1 MGLGRFIG
9 RTVGAIVGLGVLAVV
24 VLPFVVVGIPLI
36 LLAVAGV
43 VGAALL
49 FTVGLPVLL
58 VGLLVLIAL
67 GALISVTFGLVSF
80 GWLLLKIALA
90 AIVLSWLFRALFG
103 RPRRRQ
109 EPVLVGPPVAE
120 VSAPRRDKYDV
131 EAERELDR
139 DLGL

>member
-9 RTVGAIVGLGVLAVV
+9 RAVAGVVGLAVAAFV
-24 VLPFVVVGIPLI
+24 VLPVLVAGIPLI
-36 LLAVAGV
+36 LMAVAGV

-49 FTVGLPVLL
+49 LTVGLPALI

-67 GALISVTFGLVSF
+67 GALISVTVGLVGF
-80 GWLLLKIALA
+80 GVLLLKIALV
-90 AIVLSWLFRALFG
+90 AIVVSWLFRLFFG
-103 RPRRRQ
+103 RPRRHD
-109 EPVLVGPPVAE
+109 PVLAGPPIAE
-120 VSAPRRDKYDV
+120 VRAPLRDKYEI

>member
-9 RTVGAIVGLGVLAVV
+9 RAVAGVVGLAVAAFV
-24 VLPFVVVGIPLI
+24 VLPVLVAGIPLI
-36 LLAVAGV
+36 LMAVAGV

-49 FTVGLPVLL
+49 LTVGLPALI

-67 GALISVTFGLVSF
+67 GALISVTVGLVGF
-80 GWLLLKIALA
+80 GVLLLKIALI
-90 AIVLSWLFRALFG
+90 AIVVSWLFRLFFG
-103 RPRRRQ
+103 RTPRRHDR
-109 EPVLVGPPVAE
+109 VLAGPPIAE
-120 VSAPRRDKYDV
+120 VRAPLRDKYEI